1 MPQSAYMHA
10 LMFVSHRS
18 CVHDVQPAR
27 NLLPR
32 VGQANGCSRL
42 DHTEFWPMYG
52 RAERPLR
59 NGRRNHRSS
68 AAPMKSGIAKCRG
81 PSRTD
86 AASYPSLHFSFCSW
100 VRLQVADFTDHTPAS
115 STGSPA
121 PFKHTYLT
129 RVSHRSTSVAP
140 GGERAIALRCCEP
153 P

>member
-86 AASYPSLHFSFCSW
+86 ALLYPSRQFSFCSW
-100 VRLQVADFTDHTPAS
+100 VRLQVATLYPIHS
-115 STGSPA
+115 
-121 PFKHTYLT
+121 
-129 RVSHRSTSVAP
+129 RVVNRKPSTSQAYLP
-140 GGERAIALRCCEP
+140 DEGEPQINKCGPWGGAGHCTPVL
-153 P
+153 